1 MDIASKQLR
10 QKLKEYFGF
19 DDFLDYQQEVVHA
32 IVSGQ
37 DYCVIMP
44 TGAGKSLCYQLPI
57 LLKTGY
63 GIVVS
68 PLIALMKDQIDS
80 LQEKAIPAGA
90 INSAMDYFEQRETL
104 QKAANGEI
112 KLLYVAPERFGAENF
127 MAFLKKHPPEI
138 MVVDEAHCISQ
149 WGHDFRPAYTHLGT
163 VAREL
168 NIPQVCAFTATAT
181 TRVREDIKEQLK
193 RPEMQFHVAGFK
205 RPNLSFK
212 VLECRGN
219 EAKLDAVKE
228 LLAQPVNGATIIY
241 AATRKQVD
249 ELTGALNIAGY
260 HAGMNDDDRTRVQDE
275 FMNGKNP
282 VLAATNAFG
291 MGIDRSDVR
300 RVIHY
305 NITSSLEAY
314 YQEAGRAGRDGEPS
328 ECILLFSYGDRYVQ
342 EFLVEMSNPPVDL
355 LKKLYKHLCKLQ
367 QQDPSGELEIS
378 AKDLAIL
385 LDAKNDAQIYSALR
399 ILEHYGKLTRSGR
412 SDKTG
417 LLQLRG
423 NAILLEQM
431 HSSEKTQR
439 SRFIHRVL
447 KEYSLN
453 AFQTTFQHLSQL
465 TGLNYDQLRRVMN
478 FLNGDVLSWQPP
490 PSGGLVSVIDAE
502 QTELDIDFKQ
512 LERKRSF
519 ELGKLEDV
527 IAYAQERNCRQAAL
541 IGYFG
546 EKSSQWQCCCCD
558 NCDRTR
564 QLKGHAHELS
574 ESELDAVVS
583 ILECVRRFNGRF
595 GRGKLSLI
603 LCGARRSELQ
613 NLNVQN
619 SSHFGV
625 LRSWKQDQVLD
636 YLRALEKAGYITV
649 TASEYPCLMLSNDGE
664 DFIDSPIPITLN
676 LRNTQSSPAALRKKS
691 TAVRRKTAAFSGKTS
706 IFSDE
711 SVSVGEA
718 DRRLLERADLREE
731 LRRKRLSMAQ
741 EQHVKAFQIFS
752 DAVLDELALR
762 MPVSTAEACNIKGIG
777 QRKAQT
783 VLNDFLEII
792 RRYRQ
797 ENLLQ

>member
-1 MDIASKQLR
+1 MDVTDEKLR

-32 IVSGQ
+32 LVRGE

-57 LLKTGY
+57 LLKAGY

-80 LQEKAIPAGA
+80 LQAKNIPSGA
-90 INSAMDYFEQRETL
+90 INSAMDYIDQRETL
-104 QKAANGEI
+104 QRVAAGKI

-127 MAFLKKHPPEI
+127 MAFLQKYPPDI

-149 WGHDFRPAYTHLGT
+149 WGHDFRPAYTQLGA
-163 VAREL
+163 VAQQL

-181 TRVREDIKEQLK
+181 PRVREDIKEQLK
-193 RPEMQFHVAGFK
+193 RPAMQFHVAGFK
-205 RPNLSFK
+205 RPNLAFK
-212 VLECRGN
+212 VLECRGH

-260 HAGMNDDDRTRVQDE
+260 HAGMSDEERTRVQDE
-275 FMNGKNP
+275 FMSGKNP

-355 LKKLYKHLCKLQ
+355 LKRLYRHLCKLQ
-367 QQDPSGELEIS
+367 QQTPGNELEVS
-378 AKDLAIL
+378 AKDLAVL
-385 LDAKNDAQIYSALR
+385 LEAKNDAQVYSALR
-399 ILEHYGKLTRSGR
+399 ILEHYGKLTRFGR
-412 SDKTG
+412 SDNAGT
-417 LLQLRG
+417 LQLRG

-431 HSSEKTQR
+431 HSSEKNQR

-447 KEYSLN
+447 SEYGLN
-453 AFQTTFQHLSQL
+453 SFTATFQQLSQL
-465 TGLNYDQLRRVMN
+465 TMLNYEQLRRVMN
-478 FLNGDVLSWQPP
+478 YLNGDVLLWQPP
-490 PSGGLVSVIDAE
+490 PSGGLICVSDPE
-502 QTELDIDFKQ
+502 QPELNIDFSQ

-527 IAYAQERNCRQAAL
+527 IAYARERNCRQAAL

-546 EKSSQWQCCCCD
+546 EKSDRWQCSCCD
-558 NCDRTR
+558 NCDRSA
-564 QLKGHAHELS
+564 QLKGKEHELDDD
-574 ESELDAVVS
+574 ELDAVVS

-595 GRGKLSLI
+595 GRGKMSLI

-613 NLNVQN
+613 NLNVQS
-619 SSHFGV
+619 SSHFGI
-625 LRSWKQDQVLD
+625 LRHWTQDQVLD
-636 YLRALEKAGYITV
+636 YLRALEKAGFLRT
-649 TASEYPCLMLSNDGE
+649 TDSEYPCLMLTDDGE
-664 DFIDSPIPITLN
+664 DFIDSPVNITLSLKN
-676 LRNTQSSPAALRKKS
+676 PDAQPQKEKRKKRTASRS
-691 TAVRRKTAAFSGKTS
+691 TLSLAEDVFRPEKSSRH
-706 IFSDE
+706 I
-711 SVSVGEA
+711 
-718 DRRLLERADLREE
+718 LERTDLREE
-731 LRRKRLSMAQ
+731 LRRKRLELAAEMNL
-741 EQHVKAFQIFS
+741 KPYMIFN
-752 DAVLDELALR
+752 DAVLEELVLY
-762 MPVSTAEACNIKGIG
+762 MPISIEETTRIKGIG
-777 QRKAQT
+777 LRKAEQFMA
-783 VLNDFLEII
+783 DFVEII
-792 RRYRQ
+792 QRYRR
-797 ENLLQ
+797 ENML